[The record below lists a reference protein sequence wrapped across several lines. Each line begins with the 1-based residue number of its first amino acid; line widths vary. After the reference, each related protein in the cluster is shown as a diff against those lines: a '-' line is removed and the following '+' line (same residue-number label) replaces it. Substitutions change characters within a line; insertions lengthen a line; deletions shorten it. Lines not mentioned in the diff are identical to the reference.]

1 MAVRHQASVPID
13 RKSAEEQP
21 RSCQTSSSGECRVVA
36 MPAGVGSTG
45 EPTAAVAAQRRVIL
59 SAAEVQPLLGQ
70 PGVRLID
77 TRPGKDFAKGHLP
90 GAISLPWQEL
100 NVSER
105 DGMRNELATDEELE
119 RRFGA
124 AGLSYDDTVILY
136 DATTLAGRGY
146 VAFEYA
152 GFAGLHV
159 LDGGFGRWTGPVS
172 AETTAPRPATFALAR
187 RRENRVDKAYVA
199 GKLGDPGAVI
209 VDSRPRQAYEDGHI
223 PTAVSVP
230 TDLYLDRAKCRRPR
244 DELLATL
251 AAKGLIP
258 DREVVSYCGSGVAA
272 ANAYLVLK
280 DLGFGSVVLYD
291 GSWDEWSCD
300 PAAGQAVAL
309 PNYTFPGAASGAGPS
324 LGLAFLGREEVK
336 ALQGEPDAVIL
347 DVRSPA
353 DFDAG
358 RIPGSV
364 NVYWNETLDGERVL
378 KGRDELAALYA
389 ARGVTPDKRVVLFTR
404 GGLQLAHGFTVLK
417 LLGFP
422 RVDAFTGKWE
432 GWDNASYRGL

>member
-1 MAVRHQASVPID
+1 
-13 RKSAEEQP
+13 
-21 RSCQTSSSGECRVVA
+21 
-36 MPAGVGSTG
+36 MPAGAASTG
-45 EPTAAVAAQRRVIL
+45 EPAAATTTARRDVIL
-59 SAAEVQPLLGQ
+59 PAAEVQLLLGQ
-70 PGVRLID
+70 PGMKLID

-90 GAISLPWQEL
+90 GAVSLPWQEL

-119 RRFGA
+119 RRLGA
-124 AGLSYDDTVILY
+124 AGLSYDATIILY

-146 VAFEYA
+146 VALEYA
-152 GFAGLHV
+152 GFTRLHV

-172 AETTAPRPATFALAR
+172 AETTATRPTAFVLAR
-187 RRENRVDKAYVA
+187 RRENRADKAYVA

-251 AAKGLIP
+251 AAEGLTP

-280 DLGFGSVVLYD
+280 DLGFESVVLYD

-300 PAAGQAVAL
+300 PAAGQEMAL

-324 LGLAFLGREEVK
+324 LGPAFLSQEEVK
-336 ALQGEPDAVIL
+336 ALQGEPDAVIV

-353 DFDAG
+353 DFNAG

-364 NVYWNETLDGERVL
+364 NVYWNETLDGDRVL

-417 LLGFP
+417 LLGYP